1 MAEALMAFWATLG
14 SFLVQLVAPEAGGS
28 GSAENKGTL
37 GHDGVGMMGMG
48 MVGMGMSLYSDI
60 GTPLRLRKGWF
71 YTFFSGDSWIF
82 RIFPTKNIWQ
92 STL

>member
-37 GHDGVGMMGMG
+37 GHDGVGMGWW
-48 MVGMGMSLYSDI
+48 GMGMSLYSEHRY
-60 GTPLRLRKGWF
+60 PVKVAKGMLLYVF
-71 YTFFSGDSWIF
+71 
-82 RIFPTKNIWQ
+82 
-92 STL
+92 